1 MLLVAKITFGVC
13 WILIAYTYV
22 GFPLLLALLAR
33 RRGVLPVLPTRAEAD
48 LPRVTMV
55 VAAYNEAAV
64 LPAKL
69 ANTWAIDYPAERF
82 TLLIGS
88 DGSADATPEIL
99 RGCKD
104 TRLRAHCFP
113 ERRGKISVLN
123 DLAARAGTDILIM
136 SDANTLFAPD
146 AVRLLVAPFADPA
159 VGCVSGELVIEQEGG
174 VSGEGIYW
182 KYEGWIK
189 RNESRLGFLIGCNG
203 GIFALRR
210 NLYDV
215 LPASTIIE
223 DFVLTLRVLE
233 KGFQVQFEPK
243 ARGTEPA
250 CISAKAEMTRKIRI
264 GAGGFQAL
272 GLTRPLLHP
281 RFGAIAFAF
290 WGHKVLRWLAPQFI
304 VIALLANLALIR
316 LPLFAAFLILQI
328 GGAFIALRAYQARP
342 GRETGRLAR
351 PIGYFY
357 LMNYALLCGFFRFL
371 FGTQRVTWDRAA
383 PPESPSALEAE
394 ANA

>member
-1 MLLVAKITFGVC
+1 MLSGAKILFCFC
-13 WILIAYTYV
+13 WMLIFYTYA
-22 GFPLLLALLAR
+22 GFPLLLAFIAR
-33 RRGVLPVLPTRAEAD
+33 RGGNAISIAEVAEED
-48 LPRVTMV
+48 LPRVTMI
-55 VAAYNEAAV
+55 VAAYDEATA

-69 ANTWAIDYPAERF
+69 ANTWALDYPADRF

-99 RGCKD
+99 RDCD
-104 TRLRAHCFP
+104 EARLQAHCFA

-123 DLAARAGTDILIM
+123 DLVARAKTEILIM
-136 SDANTLFAPD
+136 SDANTMFAPD
-146 AVRLLVAPFADPA
+146 AIRLLVAPFADPA
-159 VGCVSGELVIEQEGG
+159 VGCVSGELVIEQAGG

-203 GIFALRR
+203 GIFALRCS
-210 NLYDV
+210 LYDV
-215 LPASTIIE
+215 LPTSTIVE

-233 KGFQVQFEPK
+233 KGFRVRFEPG

-272 GLTRPLLHP
+272 GLTRSLLHP
-281 RFGAIAFAF
+281 RFGVIAFSF
-290 WGHKVLRWLAPQFI
+290 WGHKVLRWLVPQFFLL
-304 VIALLANLALIR
+304 ALLSNLVLLRA
-316 LPLFAAFLILQI
+316 PLFAALLVLQT
-328 GGAFIALRAYQARP
+328 GGAFIALRAYHAKP
-342 GRETGRLAR
+342 GREPGRLAR
-351 PIGYFY
+351 PVGYFY

-371 FGTQRVTWDRAA
+371 FGAQRVTWDRAA
-383 PPESPSALEAE
+383 PPDSTSAYEAE
-394 ANA
+394 VNA